1 MTKFLLIV
9 IGAAFLWARSPHLL
23 EVVLLVGLVV
33 WMGVCARASRGG
45 GAAMSVAVGRGGG
58 GLSCHFC
65 AFEGDSVREV
75 ADHEGGHV
83 AVAEALGYKVEG
95 AALLGRG
102 AGVTWVGG
110 KPTPWDAIRIAAA
123 GTSAENLSRWIFKEP
138 LNGSRSDGR
147 SDAWRAHSLAPQLA
161 KERGI
166 SARQVIEQAEAEAT
180 SILKSSSGAARMR
193 SASRQLASKGRFGQV
208 PR

>member
-1 MTKFLLIV
+1 MTKYLLMV
-9 IGAAFLWARSPHLL
+9 GGAAVLWARSPHLL
-23 EVVLLVGLVV
+23 EVVLLAGLVV
-33 WMGVCARASRGG
+33 WMGACAKASRGAG
-45 GAAMSVAVGRGGG
+45 PAMSVSLGRRGGD
-58 GLSCHFC
+58 LSCHFC

-95 AALLGRG
+95 AELLGRG
-102 AGVTWVGG
+102 SGVTWVSG

-123 GTSAENLSRWIFKEP
+123 GTSAENLSRWVFKQP

-161 KERGI
+161 KERG
-166 SARQVIEQAEAEAT
+166 STVRQIIEQAEAEAT
-180 SILKSSSGAARMR
+180 SILQARSGAARMR